1 MLVLEA
7 FIARALL
14 GGLYCCLLSLRALS
28 PWLSNSHVN
37 QLGPIIEGVMQ

>member
-7 FIARALL
+7 FIACA
-14 GGLYCCLLSLRALS
+14 GGSCLLSLRALS